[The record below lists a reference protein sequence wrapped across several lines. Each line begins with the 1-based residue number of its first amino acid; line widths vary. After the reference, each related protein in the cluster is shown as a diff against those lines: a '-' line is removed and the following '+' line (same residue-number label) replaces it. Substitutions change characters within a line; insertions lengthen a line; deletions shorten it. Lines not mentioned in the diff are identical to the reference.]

1 MVNCL
6 KQFIV
11 TKTKPKNIKKQ
22 QECKWKKASKRTF
35 VYLLG
40 ITIFSEAKNI
50 LYAPCNMDVINVK
63 QLNDD
68 KSLVHSEL

>member
-22 QECKWKKASKRTF
+22 QKSKWKKASKRTF

-40 ITIFSEAKNI
+40 ITTSSEAKNI
-50 LYAPCNMDVINVK
+50 LYAPCHMDVINVK